1 MLIILLL
8 LLFITNMF
16 NCVLLPMVGNE
27 YIGKISIPYLG
38 KQNIKIFQ
46 IERKKSLLTLEGII
60 NTEGIIYYNYFNN
73 KTNKYD
79 YTLDDNLKSI
89 VNKYRCDLINSFYDK
104 KKDEC
109 FVEINIKLLR
119 IKKSIILVRVLE

>member
-8 LLFITNMF
+8 SITNMY
-16 NCVLLPMVGNE
+16 NCALLPSIGNNYVGKVSIP
-27 YIGKISIPYLG
+27 YIGK
-38 KQNIKIFQ
+38 QNVKLFQ

-60 NTEGIIYYNYFNN
+60 NTEGIIYYNYFNRTT
-73 KTNKYD
+73 KKYD
-79 YTLDDNLKSI
+79 YILDDNLNNIMK
-89 VNKYRCDLINSFYDK
+89 KYKCDLIDSFYDK

-109 FVEINIKLLR
+109 FVKINIKLLR

>member
-8 LLFITNMF
+8 TITNMF
-16 NCVLLPMVGNE
+16 NCTLLPCIGNNYVG
-27 YIGKISIPYLG
+27 KVSIPYIG
-38 KQNIKIFQ
+38 KQNIKLFQ

-60 NTEGIIYYNYFNN
+60 NIEGIIYYNYFNR
-73 KTNKYD
+73 KTKKYD
-79 YTLDDNLKSI
+79 YILDDNLNNIMK
-89 VNKYRCDLINSFYDK
+89 KYKCDLINSFYDK

-109 FVEINIKLLR
+109 FVKINIKLLR

>member
-8 LLFITNMF
+8 SITNMY
-16 NCVLLPMVGNE
+16 NCVLLPSVGNKYVGKVTIP
-27 YIGKISIPYLG
+27 YIGK
-38 KQNIKIFQ
+38 QNVKLFQ

-60 NTEGIIYYNYFNN
+60 NTEGIIYYNYFNRTT
-73 KTNKYD
+73 KKYD
-79 YTLDDNLKSI
+79 YILDDNLNNIMK
-89 VNKYRCDLINSFYDK
+89 KYKCDLIDSFYDK

-109 FVEINIKLLR
+109 FVKINIKLLR

>member
-8 LLFITNMF
+8 SITNMY
-16 NCVLLPMVGNE
+16 NCVLLPSVGNKYVGKVTIP
-27 YIGKISIPYLG
+27 YIGK
-38 KQNIKIFQ
+38 QNVKLFQ

-60 NTEGIIYYNYFNN
+60 NTEGAIYYNYFNRTT
-73 KTNKYD
+73 KKYD

-89 VNKYRCDLINSFYDK
+89 IKKYKCDLIDSFYDK

-109 FVEINIKLLR
+109 FVKINIKLLR
-119 IKKSIILVRVLE
+119 IKKSIILLRILE

>member
-8 LLFITNMF
+8 SITNMY
-16 NCVLLPMVGNE
+16 NCALLPSVGNKYVGKVSIP
-27 YIGKISIPYLG
+27 YIGK
-38 KQNIKIFQ
+38 QNVKLFQ

-60 NTEGIIYYNYFNN
+60 NTEGIIYYNYFNRTT
-73 KTNKYD
+73 KKYD
-79 YTLDDNLKSI
+79 YILDDNLNNIMK
-89 VNKYRCDLINSFYDK
+89 KYKCDLIDSFYDK

-109 FVEINIKLLR
+109 FVKINIKLLR